1 MLDYD
6 LKELLKTKTTFAIM
20 QYFIS
25 FIAQKTET
33 IKKYELMF
41 FNSKKTNIKFI
52 LLSAE
57 QFKSIKENYP
67 KLKLSYKNYKD
78 GCVYELNNFK
88 DKYNAQLKDNDKNA
102 FIKSLDKV

>member
-33 IKKYELMF
+33 IKKYELMYI
-41 FNSKKTNIKFI
+41 NAKKTNIKFI
-52 LLSAE
+52 PLSAE
-57 QFKSIKENYP
+57 QFKYIKEM
-67 KLKLSYKNYKD
+67 LD
-78 GCVYELNNFK
+78 F
-88 DKYNAQLKDNDKNA
+88 DKK
-102 FIKSLDKV
+102 FHEISEEEEE